1 VISQTF
7 EGSRQLYEVDIT
19 GTRLRVE
26 MLASALHA
34 RTFQPGDRVK
44 LQVSPETSVR
54 LPDEPPEAGAALR

>member
-1 VISQTF
+1 
-7 EGSRQLYEVDIT
+7 
-19 GTRLRVE
+19 